1 MSPTM
6 GRTCAVPK
14 FVASP
19 LHELGHLSGASKC
32 VLGIRTGASGSP
44 RPSLCGTRV
53 LGRDVSGSETG
64 LRPLGARAGH
74 AENQDSLGGT
84 PSERCPMTSGET
96 LDREVY
102 VQGQIIKDDEAGV
115 RSLKTSTDDRI
126 LLKLQIGIRTALIVT
141 LMKRRGALP
150 LSVGG

>member
-1 MSPTM
+1 
-6 GRTCAVPK
+6 
-14 FVASP
+14 
-19 LHELGHLSGASKC
+19 
-32 VLGIRTGASGSP
+32 
-44 RPSLCGTRV
+44 
-53 LGRDVSGSETG
+53 
-64 LRPLGARAGH
+64 
-74 AENQDSLGGT
+74 
-84 PSERCPMTSGET
+84 MTSGET